1 MKIFIVGGSKEV
13 VELIKSIKRELD
25 YEKGDF
31 VVVTDSQKDAEM
43 LSREFDI
50 PVFTGDLFDE
60 KLYLEVGLDKAD
72 AVVATHDNDMVN
84 VFVSMLAKEMKI
96 PKIIAVVNNNIV
108 GRFLKAYGIVS
119 EVIVKS
125 KELSNNVLARIFDTH
140 FIDFGDKSIIIHSVS
155 TASRIVSRT
164 VKDLE
169 EEGIKVIAIIR
180 NGSPIPLENAIAI
193 EPGDIVAIFG
203 EKQLI
208 SKLFGE

>member
-13 VELIKSIKRELD
+13 VELIKSIRRELD

-96 PKIIAVVNNNIV
+96 PKIIVVVNNNIV
-108 GRFLKAYGIVS
+108 GRFLKTYGIVS

-125 KELSNNVLARIFDTH
+125 KELSNDILARIFDTY
-140 FIDFGDKSIIIHSVS
+140 FIDFGDKSIIIHTVS

-180 NGSPIPLENAIAI
+180 NGSPISLENNITI

>member
-13 VELIKSIKRELD
+13 IELITSIKRGLG

-31 VVVTDSQKDAEM
+31 VVLTDSQRDAEI

-72 AVVATHDNDMVN
+72 VVVAIHDNDMVN
-84 VFVSMLAKEMKI
+84 IFVSMLAKEMKI
-96 PKIIAVVNNNIV
+96 PKAIAVVGNNIV
-108 GRFLKAYGIVS
+108 GRFLKTYGIVS

-125 KELSNNVLARIFDTH
+125 KELSSNILTKIFDTY
-140 FIDFGDKSIIIHSVS
+140 FVDVGDRSIMIHIVS
-155 TASRIVSRT
+155 PASRIVSRT

-169 EEGIKVIAIIR
+169 EEGMRVIAIIR
-180 NGSPIPLENAIAI
+180 SGSPIPLEKDTTI

-203 EKQLI
+203 EKHLI